1 MKGRKIFT
9 SKEADRIRT
18 LINKKLISD
27 GETQKRIRNDIRD
40 IGFYWTDFYSRGER
54 EYDVDSFDALIE
66 SQKITIIG

>member
-1 MKGRKIFT
+1 MKGRKTFT
-9 SKEADRIRT
+9 SKEADEIRT